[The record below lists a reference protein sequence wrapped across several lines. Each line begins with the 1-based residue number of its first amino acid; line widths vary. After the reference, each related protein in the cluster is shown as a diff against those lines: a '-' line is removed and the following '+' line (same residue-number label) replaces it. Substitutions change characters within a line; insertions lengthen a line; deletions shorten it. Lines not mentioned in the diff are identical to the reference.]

1 MTTIQVEEEV
11 KRELYAIAAELQAK
25 LGRRV
30 SLGETIKVLV
40 EAYRNK
46 KRDLAGILSLY
57 GCIGPSEDAR
67 KLLKELRAG
76 EIKIFEQVA
85 GKLNV

>member
-11 KRELYAIAAELQAK
+11 KRELFAIAAELQAK

-30 SLGETIKVLV
+30 SLGEAIKVLL
-40 EAYRNK
+40 ESYRNRG
-46 KRDLAGILSLY
+46 RDLAAVLSLY
-57 GCIGPSEDAR
+57 GCLRPSDDAR

-76 EIKIFEQVA
+76 EEKIFEQITRKIDV
-85 GKLNV
+85 